1 MIGKNR
7 VWELII
13 RTINEDCSVIEM
25 IKKLGLKVN
34 IRNINVCIQYSNH
47 LIEFEKPYK
56 NSLKNVDKKG
66 IEILRLDNRK
76 IIIKSK
82 SCTVCKILE
91 KYNSIVINTLLEND
105 EVEYK
110 ILIHSIKDYNNII
123 QELENSGISMKIIK
137 KELYNTIPSITQR
150 QMDILYI
157 SYMKGFFDVKR
168 NITLTNLSKELNIKP
183 STLEYIIRRGLKKF
197 LNIILR
203 KKFKN
208 FG

>member
-91 KYNSIVINTLLEND
+91 KYN
-105 EVEYK
+105 
-110 ILIHSIKDYNNII
+110 
-123 QELENSGISMKIIK
+123 
-137 KELYNTIPSITQR
+137 
-150 QMDILYI
+150 
-157 SYMKGFFDVKR
+157 
-168 NITLTNLSKELNIKP
+168 
-183 STLEYIIRRGLKKF
+183 
-197 LNIILR
+197 
-203 KKFKN
+203 
-208 FG
+208 